1 MLKVK
6 DIIKM
11 GFKSSVDP
19 IGEMLGNMV
28 KQTKASSGLIWNSFK
43 ELEEPEVKTVVC
55 DILAPSFLIPF
66 PKHLT
71 ASSSS
76 LLDQDRTV
84 FPWLDDQ
91 QSNSVVYVSFGSST
105 EVEEKDFLEIAHGLV
120 DSKQLF
126 LWVVRP
132 GFVKGSTWI
141 EPLPDGLVGQRGR
154 IVKWA
159 PQQEVLAHEAVG
171 AFWTHNG
178 WNSTLESICEGVP
191 MICSPFYGDQPLNAR
206 YMSDVL
212 KVGVYLE
219 NGWTREEIGNVV
231 RRVMVDKERECK
243 GFNQRWIFHHI
254 HQNMEAH
261 GKNTTLRRIILFPL
275 PFQGHINPMFQLANI
290 LHTQGFKI
298 TIIHTQYNSPNHS
311 TYPQFKFRSIEDR
324 FSEVEHQLSTNR
336 DPSYFIKYLNRSC
349 EDPFRN
355 CLIELLDEEPVA
367 CLISDAM
374 FYFTQAVADDLK
386 LPRMVLRTS
395 SLGCAIAYGALPF
408 SKEGRFNLTKK
419 GYEALVPEFPLMKG
433 KDMLKIAINP
443 EGYGD
448 LVTNMLKQM
457 KASSGLIWNTFKELE
472 ESELETI
479 NQDFSVPSFTLGPF
493 HKYFPASSSSLID
506 QDRNIISWLD
516 TQPPKSV
523 IYTSFG
529 SVARITDVEF
539 QEVAHSLANMSSP
552 FLWVVR
558 PGMVH
563 GSEWIES
570 LPEKFIER
578 VGDRGR
584 VVKWC
589 PQQEVLAHPATGCFW
604 THNGWN
610 STLESICEGVP
621 MICSPC
627 FADQPIV
634 ARYVSDVWKIGIL
647 LEDGFDRV
655 GIAMAIRRIMMDI
668 EGEEM
673 RERITCLKEK
683 VNLSLDKDGSSH
695 KSLKSL
701 TTVRRHWRI
710 ILFPFPFQ
718 GHINPMLQLAN
729 LLYSKGFNLEEQV
742 MEFPLLKVKDVKRIG
757 IKSIKDPYAEL
768 ILDMVKQTKASSG
781 IIWNSFKE
789 LEETELER
797 VFDDFPAPCF
807 LIPFPKYFTASS
819 SSLLEQD
826 RTIFPWLDEQ
836 PSKSV
841 LYVSFGSISQV
852 DEKEFLEIAHGI
864 VYSKQPFLWV
874 VRPGFVKGSTWV
886 ESLPDGFLGERGR
899 IVKWAP
905 QQEVL
910 AFWTH
915 SGWNSTLESVCEGV
929 AMICSSFWGDQPLDA
944 RYMSDVSRVG
954 VYLENGLQRE
964 EIASAIRRIMVDE
977 ERKEIRERAR
987 ALKQKANVSVMKGGS
1002 SNESIESL
1010 VDYISAL
1017 IVLFPMPF
1025 QGHINPMFQLA
1036 NILYTQGFK
1045 ITIIHAQYNSP
1056 NHSTYPHFSF
1066 RSINERFSE
1075 VEHMLPTNR
1084 DVSFYLKFLNR
1095 SCVDPFRDCLIELL
1109 DEEPIA
1115 CLIVDAMFYFT
1126 QAVADDLKL
1135 PRMVLRTSS
1144 LGCTVAYSV
1153 LPFFSKE
1160 DQGYEA
1166 LVPEYPLMKVKDV
1179 LKIAINPQGYGD
1191 VVTDMLKQ
1199 MTTSCGIIWNTFKEL
1214 EELELE
1220 TINKGFPVPSF
1231 TLGPLHKYFPASS
1244 SSLIKQDRT
1253 VLSWLDKQAPKSVI
1267 YVSFGSVARIA
1278 ESEFQEVAHGLE
1290 STSSPFLWVVRPG
1303 TVLGSE
1309 WVESLPEK
1317 FIERVSDR
1325 GRVVKWCPQQDVLA
1339 HPAIGCF
1346 WTHSGWNSTLESIC
1360 EGVPM
1365 ICSPCFTDQ
1374 PIIARYVSDVWKIG
1388 VLLEDGFERV
1398 GIEMAIKKIMIDKEG
1413 KQMRERIH
1421 HLKEKL
1427 NLSLDEG
1434 GSSNKS
1440 LKSLYDYNYGT
1451 LSLMI
1456 DLSITL
1462 KNQVYLFN
1470 FLHQNG
1476 YISII
1481 TIYIDNLINMF
1492 SCVWNL
1498 FIYHYKICNKHLPIT
1513 MDNQPETTVRHHQ
1526 RIILFPLP
1534 FQGHINP
1541 MLQLANLLYSKGFSI
1556 TILHTN
1562 FNAPKISNYPH
1573 FTFKSILDNGPEN
1586 ERFSKS
1592 SLVDFAQNFIYKQE
1606 GVDALRDELE
1616 LLLASGQDER
1626 VLCLIT
1632 DALWHFTQSVADSLN
1647 LPRLVLRTT
1656 SVYSTIIYS
1665 SIPLLDARGYFTLDN
1680 SHLEEQMVE
1689 FPLLKVKDILKIGI
1703 KSSKDPY
1710 AELIGNMVK
1719 QMKASSGIIWNSFKE
1734 LEETELERVPDDF
1747 PVPRFL
1753 IPFPKYFTA
1762 SSSSLLEQDRTIF
1775 PWLDEQPPKSVVYVS
1790 FGSLTQVEERE
1801 FLEIAHGL
1809 VYSKQ
1814 PFLWVV
1820 RPGFVKG
1827 STWLESLPKGFPSER
1842 GRVVEWAPQQ
1852 EVLAHEATGVFW
1864 THSGWNSTLESVC
1877 EGVPMICSSFWGDQP
1892 LDARYMSGVSMV
1904 GVYLENGFQRE
1915 EIASAIRRIMVDEEG
1930 KAIRE
1935 SARVLKLKADVSV
1948 MKGGSSNESMESLVD
1963 YISSL

>member
-1 MLKVK
+1 VE
-6 DIIKM
+6 I
-11 GFKSSVDP
+11 
-19 IGEMLGNMV
+19 
-28 KQTKASSGLIWNSFK
+28 
-43 ELEEPEVKTVVC
+43 
-55 DILAPSFLIPF
+55 
-66 PKHLT
+66 HLT
-71 ASSSS
+71 LAKRRKI
-76 LLDQDRTV
+76 LNDYNGDMLD
-84 FPWLDDQ
+84 FDD
-91 QSNSVVYVSFGSST
+91 Y
-105 EVEEKDFLEIAHGLV
+105 
-120 DSKQLF
+120 
-126 LWVVRP
+126 
-132 GFVKGSTWI
+132 
-141 EPLPDGLVGQRGR
+141 
-154 IVKWA
+154 
-159 PQQEVLAHEAVG
+159 
-171 AFWTHNG
+171 
-178 WNSTLESICEGVP
+178 
-191 MICSPFYGDQPLNAR
+191 
-206 YMSDVL
+206 
-212 KVGVYLE
+212 
-219 NGWTREEIGNVV
+219 
-231 RRVMVDKERECK
+231 
-243 GFNQRWIFHHI
+243 HHI

-261 GKNTTLRRIILFPL
+261 GKNTTLQRIILFPL

-298 TIIHTQYNSPNHS
+298 TIIHTQYNSPNHA

-336 DPSYFIKYLNRSC
+336 DPSYFIKYLNKSC

-355 CLIELLDEEPVA
+355 CLIELLDEEPAA

-408 SKEGRFNLTKK
+408 SSKEGRFNLTKQ
-419 GYEALVPEFPLMKG
+419 GYEALVPEYPLMKG

-443 EGYGD
+443 EGYGE

-457 KASSGLIWNTFKELE
+457 KASSGLIWNTFEELE

-493 HKYFPASSSSLID
+493 HKYFPASSSSLIN
-506 QDRNIISWLD
+506 QDRNIMSWLD

-529 SVARITDVEF
+529 SVARITDVEL
-539 QEVAHSLANMSSP
+539 QEVAHGLANMSSP

-570 LPEKFIER
+570 LPEKFMER

-701 TTVRRHWRI
+701 IQKTGGHGQQTPMICINHLPFTMDNQPETTVRRHRRI

-718 GHINPMLQLAN
+718 GHINPLLQLAN
-729 LLYSKGFNLEEQV
+729 LLYSKGFSITILHTNFNAPKISNYPHFTFKSILDNSPENERFSKSSWADFAKSFIYKQEGAHAFRAELELLLALEQDEPVSCLITDAFWYFTQSVADSLNLPRLVLRTSSLYCTIVYFSIPLLDDRGYFTLDDSHLEEQV
-742 MEFPLLKVKDVKRIG
+742 VEFPLLKVKDVKKIG

-797 VFDDFPAPCF
+797 VFDDFHAPCF
-807 LIPFPKYFTASS
+807 LIPFPKYFTSSS

-852 DEKEFLEIAHGI
+852 EEKEFLEIAHGI

-874 VRPGFVKGSTWV
+874 VRPGLV
-886 ESLPDGFLGERGR
+886 ESLPDGFPGERGR

-910 AFWTH
+910 AHEATGAFWTH

-954 VYLENGLQRE
+954 VYLENG
-964 EIASAIRRIMVDE
+964 IMVDE
-977 ERKEIRERAR
+977 EGKDIRERAR
-987 ALKQKANVSVMKGGS
+987 ALKQKANVSVMKCGS

-1017 IVLFPMPF
+1017 KRIVLFPMPF

-1084 DVSFYLKFLNR
+1084 DISFYLKFLNR

-1220 TINKGFPVPSF
+1220 TINKCFPVPSF

-1253 VLSWLDKQAPKSVI
+1253 VLSWLDKQPPKSVI

-1278 ESEFQEVAHGLE
+1278 ELEFQEVAHGLE

-1388 VLLEDGFERV
+1388 VLLDDGFERV
-1398 GIEMAIKKIMIDKEG
+1398 EIEMAIKKIMIDKEG

-1427 NLSLDEG
+1427 NLSLVE
-1434 GSSNKS
+1434 
-1440 LKSLYDYNYGT
+1440 
-1451 LSLMI
+1451 
-1456 DLSITL
+1456 
-1462 KNQVYLFN
+1462 
-1470 FLHQNG
+1470 
-1476 YISII
+1476 
-1481 TIYIDNLINMF
+1481 
-1492 SCVWNL
+1492 
-1498 FIYHYKICNKHLPIT
+1498 
-1513 MDNQPETTVRHHQ
+1513 
-1526 RIILFPLP
+1526 
-1534 FQGHINP
+1534 GHINP

-1592 SLVDFAQNFIYKQE
+1592 LAYFAQNFIHKQE
-1606 GVDALRDELE
+1606 GADALRDELE

-1680 SHLEEQMVE
+1680 SHLEEQVVE

-1762 SSSSLLEQDRTIF
+1762 SSSSLIEQDRTIF

-1790 FGSLTQVEERE
+1790 FGSLSQVEERE
-1801 FLEIAHGL
+1801 FLEI
-1809 VYSKQ
+1809 Q

-1827 STWLESLPKGFPSER
+1827 STWLESLPKGFPGER

-1852 EVLAHEATGVFW
+1852 EVLAHEATGAFW

-1877 EGVPMICSSFWGDQP
+1877 EGVPLICSSFWGDQP

-1904 GVYLENGFQRE
+1904 GVYLENGLQRE
-1915 EIASAIRRIMVDEEG
+1915 EIASVIRRIMVDEEG

-1935 SARVLKLKADVSV
+1935 RARVLKLKADVSV
-1948 MKGGSSNESMESLVD
+1948 MKGGSSNESMESLID